1 MKKIKFT
8 KENITLSLIF
18 ILSLILNLANLNI
31 EGYANQYYAAG
42 VKSMTLS
49 LKNFFFV
56 SFDPASF
63 VSIDKPPLGFW
74 IQAIFAKIF
83 GFSGWS
89 IILPQA
95 IAGVVSV
102 GLIYVIVKRSFGTVA
117 GLISAICLAVTPVFV
132 AVSRNNTCD
141 NLLVLTLLLACLV
154 LSKAA
159 EKGKLKY
166 LLISLAIV
174 GIGFNIKMLQ
184 AYMIIPAIYI
194 TYLLSNAVSFKKR
207 IVHLMAG
214 TVILLLVSLS
224 WAFIV
229 DLIPEESRPYVGSST
244 NNSVMELI
252 MGHNGFERL
261 GIGSKSTQGGGAP
274 GGMDGKNQQ
283 KTDGTSSATK
293 NKNSKQTSK
302 DNGQTEG
309 EPSSIDNDQMQGEPP
324 SMDNGEMQGQPP
336 SMNDGQMQSTQPNTQ
351 QEGKGNGNPPNG
363 DVKGPGGMPPGGNGM
378 QKPNEG
384 GMGGTFGGQEVAS
397 IARLFS
403 NNSLSDQIIWLFP
416 LALFGFIAAAIKEK
430 LNKTFDNKRKL
441 SLVLWSM
448 WLLPEFIYFSFT
460 KGLFHPYYLTMLAPP
475 IAALAG
481 TGIVSMWEL
490 YNEEG
495 WKSWILPV
503 ALIADGLTQIL
514 ILSYY
519 HNISNTAKILTT
531 IVAVLC
537 IVSSIIL
544 AIVNLRKNKKDIL
557 KFKNIK
563 FKKSLVTIA
572 LMGLLITPLV
582 CSATTIFYPVSGAF
596 PSAGLSLIT
605 NKQKDGFNMDNSN
618 SGNTKLIEF
627 LKRHKTNEKYILVT
641 SSTNGYASDII
652 INTGES
658 IMALGGFFGTDKV
671 ITLDEFKKLVNNGEV
686 RYVMVG
692 GMGGNSSSD
701 IMNWVKGNGKVVSES
716 EWKNSNEVNSGRVNK
731 DNNNKENSN
740 SNSNTKQFGTEGKGN
755 SEQLYDLKNYTDTTT
770 KK

>member
-8 KENITLSLIF
+8 KENIALSLIL

-102 GLIYVIVKRSFGTVA
+102 GLIYVIVKRSFGTAA

-159 EKGKLKY
+159 EKGKLRY
-166 LLISLAIV
+166 LLIGLAIV

-214 TVILLLVSLS
+214 TIILILVSLS

-229 DLIPEESRPYVGSST
+229 DLVPEGNRPYVGSST

-252 MGHNGFERL
+252 IGHNGLERL
-261 GIGSKSTQGGGAP
+261 GIGSKSIQGGGAP

-283 KTDGTSSATK
+283 KTDGTSSVTK
-293 NKNSKQTSK
+293 NKNSEQTSK
-302 DNGQTEG
+302 ENGQTEG
-309 EPSSIDNDQMQGEPP
+309 EPQSIDNDQMQGEPP
-324 SMDNGEMQGQPP
+324 SMDNGEMQGAP
-336 SMNDGQMQSTQPNTQ
+336 PNTQ
-351 QEGKGNGNPPNG
+351 DGGKGNGNPPNSDG
-363 DVKGPGGMPPGGNGM
+363 KGPGGMPPGDNGM
-378 QKPNEG
+378 QKPNGG

-475 IAALAG
+475 IAALPG
-481 TGIVSMWEL
+481 IGIVSMWEL

-495 WKSWILPV
+495 WRSWILPV
-503 ALIADGLTQIL
+503 ALIVDGLTQIL

-519 HNISNTAKILTT
+519 YNISNTAKILTT

-563 FKKSLVTIA
+563 FKKSLVTIV

-582 CSATTIFYPVSGAF
+582 CSATTIFYPVSGTF

-605 NKQKDGFNMDNSN
+605 NKQKDDSNVGNLNSA
-618 SGNTKLIEF
+618 NTKLIEF
-627 LKRHKTNEKYILVT
+627 LKSHKTNEKYLLVT

-658 IMALGGFFGTDKV
+658 VMALGGFFGTDKV
-671 ITLDEFKKLVNNGEV
+671 ITLDEFKKLVNNGEI

-692 GMGGNSSSD
+692 GMGGNSSND
-701 IMNWVKGNGKVVSES
+701 IMNWVKENGKVVSES
-716 EWKNSNEVNSGRVNK
+716 EWKNSNEVNSKSVNK
-731 DNNNKENSN
+731 NDNNKENSN
-740 SNSNTKQFGTEGKGN
+740 TKQFAPEGN

>member
-8 KENITLSLIF
+8 KENIALSLIL

-49 LKNFFFV
+49 LKNFFFI

-102 GLIYVIVKRSFGTVA
+102 GLIYVIVKKSFGTAA

-154 LSKAA
+154 LSKAS

-166 LLISLAIV
+166 LLISLAII

-214 TVILLLVSLS
+214 TIILILVSLS

-229 DLIPEESRPYVGSST
+229 DLIPEGNRPYVGSST

-252 MGHNGFERL
+252 IGHNGLERL

-293 NKNSKQTSK
+293 NKNSEQTSK
-302 DNGQTEG
+302 ENGQTGG
-309 EPSSIDNDQMQGEPP
+309 ETPSIDNDQMQGQPP
-324 SMDNGEMQGQPP
+324 SMDNGEMQGAP
-336 SMNDGQMQSTQPNTQ
+336 PNTQ
-351 QEGKGNGNPPNG
+351 DGGKGNANPPSG
-363 DVKGPGGMPPGGNGM
+363 DGKGPGGMPPGDNGM
-378 QKPNEG
+378 QKPNGG

-397 IARLFS
+397 VARLFS

-481 TGIVSMWEL
+481 IGIVSMWEL
-490 YNEEG
+490 YNEEE

-503 ALIADGLTQIL
+503 GLIADGLTQIL

-519 HNISNTAKILTT
+519 YNISNTAKILTT
-531 IVAVLC
+531 TVAVLC

-582 CSATTIFYPVSGAF
+582 CSATTIFYPMSGTF
-596 PSAGLSLIT
+596 PSAGLSLMT
-605 NKQKDGFNMDNSN
+605 NKQKDGFNMGDPN

-627 LKRHKTNEKYILVT
+627 LKSHKTNEEYLLVT

-701 IMNWVKGNGKVVSES
+701 IMNWVKENGKVVSES
-716 EWKNSNEVNSGRVNK
+716 EWKNSNEINSEGVNK

-740 SNSNTKQFGTEGKGN
+740 SNLNTKQFGQEGKGN

>member
-8 KENITLSLIF
+8 KENIALSLIL

-95 IAGVVSV
+95 IAGVVSA

-214 TVILLLVSLS
+214 TIILILVSLS

-229 DLIPEESRPYVGSST
+229 DLIPEGNRPYVGSST

-252 MGHNGFERL
+252 IGHNGLERL

-274 GGMDGKNQQ
+274 GGMAGKNQQ
-283 KTDGTSSATK
+283 KTDETSSATK
-293 NKNSKQTSK
+293 NKDSEQTSK
-302 DNGQTEG
+302 ENGQTGG
-309 EPSSIDNDQMQGEPP
+309 EPPSIDNDQMQGEPP
-324 SMDNGEMQGQPP
+324 SMDNGEMQGAP
-336 SMNDGQMQSTQPNTQ
+336 PNTQ
-351 QEGKGNGNPPNG
+351 DGGKGNGNPPNG
-363 DVKGPGGMPPGGNGM
+363 DGKGPGGMHPGGNGM
-378 QKPNEG
+378 QKPNGG

-416 LALFGFIAAAIKEK
+416 LAVLGFIAAAIKEK

-441 SLVLWSM
+441 SLILWSM

-481 TGIVSMWEL
+481 IGIVSMWEL
-490 YNEEG
+490 YNENG

-519 HNISNTAKILTT
+519 YNTSNTAKILSA
-531 IVAVLC
+531 IVAALC
-537 IVSSIIL
+537 ITSSVIL
-544 AIVNLRKNKKDIL
+544 AIVNPTKNKKDML
-557 KFKNIK
+557 KFKSIK
-563 FKKSLVTIA
+563 LKKSLVTIA

-582 CSATTIFYPVSGAF
+582 CSATTIFYPMSGTF
-596 PSAGLSLIT
+596 PSAGLSLMT
-605 NKQKDGFNMDNSN
+605 SKQKDDSNVGNIN

-627 LKRHKTNEKYILVT
+627 LKNHKTNEKYILVT

-658 IMALGGFFGTDKV
+658 VMALGGFFGTDKV

-701 IMNWVKGNGKVVSES
+701 IMNWVKENGKVVSES
-716 EWKNSNEVNSGRVNK
+716 EWKNSNEVNSEGVNK

-740 SNSNTKQFGTEGKGN
+740 SNSNTKQFGPEGKGN

>member
-8 KENITLSLIF
+8 KENITLSLIL

-42 VKSMTLS
+42 VKSMTSS

-102 GLIYVIVKRSFGTVA
+102 GLIYVIVKRSYGIVA

-154 LSKAA
+154 ISKAA

-194 TYLLSNAVSFKKR
+194 AYLLSNAVSFKKR

-214 TVILLLVSLS
+214 TIILILVSLS

-229 DLIPEESRPYVGSST
+229 DLIPEGNRPYVGSST

-252 MGHNGFERL
+252 IGHNGLERL
-261 GIGSKSTQGGGAP
+261 GIGSKLTQGGGAP

-293 NKNSKQTSK
+293 NKNSEQTSK
-302 DNGQTEG
+302 DNGQAEG
-309 EPSSIDNDQMQGEPP
+309 EPPSIDNDQ
-324 SMDNGEMQGQPP
+324 MQGQPP
-336 SMNDGQMQSTQPNTQ
+336 SMNDGQLQSTQPNTQ
-351 QEGKGNGNPPNG
+351 QEGKGNANPTNG
-363 DVKGPGGMPPGGNGM
+363 DGKGPGGMPPGGNGM
-378 QKPNEG
+378 QKPNGG

-397 IARLFS
+397 VARLFS

-416 LALFGFIAAAIKEK
+416 LALFGFIAATIKEK
-430 LNKTFDNKRKL
+430 LNKSFDNKRKL

-481 TGIVSMWEL
+481 IGIVSIWEL

-495 WKSWILPV
+495 WKSWILPM

-519 HNISNTAKILTT
+519 YNISNTAKILTT

-537 IVSSIIL
+537 IISSIIL
-544 AIVNLRKNKKDIL
+544 AMMNLTKNKKNIL

-572 LMGLLITPLV
+572 LMGVLITPLV
-582 CSATTIFYPVSGAF
+582 CSATTIFYPMSGTF
-596 PSAGLSLIT
+596 PSAGLSLMT

-627 LKRHKTNEKYILVT
+627 LKSHETNEKYLFVT

-658 IMALGGFFGTDKV
+658 VMALGGFFGTDKV

-701 IMNWVKGNGKVVSES
+701 IMNWVKENGKVVSES
-716 EWKNSNEVNSGRVNK
+716 EWKDSNELNSERLK
-731 DNNNKENSN
+731 KANNNKENSN
-740 SNSNTKQFGTEGKGN
+740 SNAGQSPPEEKGS
-755 SEQLYDLKNYTDTTT
+755 SEQLYDLKKYTDTTT

>member
-8 KENITLSLIF
+8 KENIALSLIL
-18 ILSLILNLANLNI
+18 ILSSILNLANLNI

-49 LKNFFFV
+49 LKNFFFI

-102 GLIYVIVKRSFGTVA
+102 GLIYVIVKRSFGTAA

-166 LLISLAIV
+166 LLISLAII

-214 TVILLLVSLS
+214 TIILILVSLS

-229 DLIPEESRPYVGSST
+229 DLIPEGNRPYVGSST

-252 MGHNGFERL
+252 IGHNGLERL

-293 NKNSKQTSK
+293 NKDSEQTSK
-302 DNGQTEG
+302 ENGQTGG
-309 EPSSIDNDQMQGEPP
+309 ETPSIDNDQMQGAP
-324 SMDNGEMQGQPP
+324 
-336 SMNDGQMQSTQPNTQ
+336 PNTQ
-351 QEGKGNGNPPNG
+351 DGGKGNANPPNG
-363 DVKGPGGMPPGGNGM
+363 DGKDPGGMPPGDNGM
-378 QKPNEG
+378 QKPNGG

-416 LALFGFIAAAIKEK
+416 LAVFGFIAAAIKEK
-430 LNKTFDNKRKL
+430 LNKTSDNKRKL

-475 IAALAG
+475 ISALV
-481 TGIVSMWEL
+481 GIGVVSMWEL

-519 HNISNTAKILTT
+519 YNISNTAKILSI
-531 IVAVLC
+531 IVAVSC

-544 AIVNLRKNKKDIL
+544 AIVNLTKNKKDTL
-557 KFKNIK
+557 KFKSIK

-582 CSATTIFYPVSGAF
+582 CSATTILYPMSGTF

-605 NKQKDGFNMDNSN
+605 NKKKDGFNMGDPN

-627 LKRHKTNEKYILVT
+627 LKSHKTNEKYLLVT

-658 IMALGGFFGTDKV
+658 VMALGGFFGTDKV
-671 ITLDEFKKLVNNGEV
+671 IDLDEFKKLVNNGEI

-701 IMNWVKGNGKVVSES
+701 IMNWVKENGKVVSES
-716 EWKNSNEVNSGRVNK
+716 EWKNSNEVNSEGVNK

-740 SNSNTKQFGTEGKGN
+740 SNSNTKQFGPEGKGN

>member
-8 KENITLSLIF
+8 KENIALSLIL

-49 LKNFFFV
+49 LKNFFFI

-102 GLIYVIVKRSFGTVA
+102 GLIYVIVKRSFGAVA

-166 LLISLAIV
+166 LLISLAII

-214 TVILLLVSLS
+214 TIILILVSLS

-229 DLIPEESRPYVGSST
+229 DLIPEGNRPYVGSST

-252 MGHNGFERL
+252 IGHNGLERL

-293 NKNSKQTSK
+293 NKNSEQTSK
-302 DNGQTEG
+302 ENGQTEG
-309 EPSSIDNDQMQGEPP
+309 ETPSIDNDQMQGQPP
-324 SMDNGEMQGQPP
+324 SMDNGEMQGDP
-336 SMNDGQMQSTQPNTQ
+336 PNTQ
-351 QEGKGNGNPPNG
+351 DGGKGNANPPNG
-363 DVKGPGGMPPGGNGM
+363 DGKGPGGMPPGDNGM
-378 QKPNEG
+378 QKPNGG

-397 IARLFS
+397 VARLFS

-416 LALFGFIAAAIKEK
+416 LAVFGFIAAAIKEK
-430 LNKTFDNKRKL
+430 LNKTSDNKRKL

-475 IAALAG
+475 ISALV
-481 TGIVSMWEL
+481 GIGVVSMWKL
-490 YNEEG
+490 YNQNG

-519 HNISNTAKILTT
+519 YNISNTAKILTT
-531 IVAVLC
+531 TVAVLC

-582 CSATTIFYPVSGAF
+582 CSATTIFYPMSGTF
-596 PSAGLSLIT
+596 PSAGLSLMT
-605 NKQKDGFNMDNSN
+605 NKQKDGLNMGDPN

-627 LKRHKTNEKYILVT
+627 LKSHKTNEKYLLVT

-658 IMALGGFFGTDKV
+658 VMALGGFFGTDKV
-671 ITLDEFKKLVNNGEV
+671 IDLDEFKKLVNNGEI

-701 IMNWVKGNGKVVSES
+701 IMNWVKENGKVVSES
-716 EWKNSNEVNSGRVNK
+716 EWKDSNEVNSEGVNK

-740 SNSNTKQFGTEGKGN
+740 SNSNTKQLALEGKGN

>member
-8 KENITLSLIF
+8 KENIALSLIL

-49 LKNFFFV
+49 LKNFFFI

-102 GLIYVIVKRSFGTVA
+102 GLIYVIVKRSFGTAA

-154 LSKAA
+154 LSKAS

-166 LLISLAIV
+166 LLISLAII

-214 TVILLLVSLS
+214 TIILILVSLS

-229 DLIPEESRPYVGSST
+229 DLIPEGNRPYVGSST

-252 MGHNGFERL
+252 IGHNGLERL
-261 GIGSKSTQGGGAP
+261 GIGSKSTQSGGAP

-293 NKNSKQTSK
+293 NKNSEQTSK
-302 DNGQTEG
+302 ENGQTGG
-309 EPSSIDNDQMQGEPP
+309 ETPSIDNDQMQGQPP
-324 SMDNGEMQGQPP
+324 SMDNGEMQGAP
-336 SMNDGQMQSTQPNTQ
+336 PNTQ
-351 QEGKGNGNPPNG
+351 DGGKGNANPPSG
-363 DVKGPGGMPPGGNGM
+363 DGKGPGGIPPGDNGM
-378 QKPNEG
+378 QKPNGG

-397 IARLFS
+397 VARLFS

-481 TGIVSMWEL
+481 IGIVSMWEL

-503 ALIADGLTQIL
+503 GLIADGLTQIL

-519 HNISNTAKILTT
+519 YNISNTAKILTT
-531 IVAVLC
+531 TVAVLC

-582 CSATTIFYPVSGAF
+582 CSATTILYPMSGTF
-596 PSAGLSLIT
+596 PSAGLSLMT
-605 NKQKDGFNMDNSN
+605 NKQKDGFNMGDPN

-627 LKRHKTNEKYILVT
+627 LKSHKTNEKYLLVT

-658 IMALGGFFGTDKV
+658 VMALGGFFGTDKV

-701 IMNWVKGNGKVVSES
+701 IMNWVKENGKVVSES
-716 EWKNSNEVNSGRVNK
+716 EWKNSNEINSEGVNK

-740 SNSNTKQFGTEGKGN
+740 SNTKQFGQEGKGN

>member
-8 KENITLSLIF
+8 KENIALSLIL

-95 IAGVVSV
+95 IAGVVSA

-214 TVILLLVSLS
+214 TIILILVSLS

-229 DLIPEESRPYVGSST
+229 DLIPEGNRPYVGSST

-252 MGHNGFERL
+252 IGHNGLERL

-274 GGMDGKNQQ
+274 GGMAGKNQQ
-283 KTDGTSSATK
+283 KTDETSSATK
-293 NKNSKQTSK
+293 NKDSEQTSK
-302 DNGQTEG
+302 ENGQTGG
-309 EPSSIDNDQMQGEPP
+309 EPPSIDNDQMQGEPP
-324 SMDNGEMQGQPP
+324 SMDNGEMQGAP
-336 SMNDGQMQSTQPNTQ
+336 PNTQ
-351 QEGKGNGNPPNG
+351 DGGKGNGNPPNG
-363 DVKGPGGMPPGGNGM
+363 DGKGPGGMPPGGNGM
-378 QKPNEG
+378 QKPNGG

-397 IARLFS
+397 IATLFS

-416 LALFGFIAAAIKEK
+416 LAVLGFIAAAIKEK

-441 SLVLWSM
+441 SLILWNM

-481 TGIVSMWEL
+481 IGIVSMWEL
-490 YNEEG
+490 YNENG

-519 HNISNTAKILTT
+519 YNTSNTAKILSA
-531 IVAVLC
+531 IVAALC
-537 IVSSIIL
+537 ITSSVIL
-544 AIVNLRKNKKDIL
+544 AIVNPTKNKKDML
-557 KFKNIK
+557 KFKSIK
-563 FKKSLVTIA
+563 LKKSLVTIA

-582 CSATTIFYPVSGAF
+582 CSATTIFYPMSGTF
-596 PSAGLSLIT
+596 PSAGLSLMT
-605 NKQKDGFNMDNSN
+605 SKQKDDSNVGNIN

-627 LKRHKTNEKYILVT
+627 LKNHKTNEKYILVT

-658 IMALGGFFGTDKV
+658 VMALGGFFGTDKV

-701 IMNWVKGNGKVVSES
+701 IMNWVKENGKVVSES
-716 EWKNSNEVNSGRVNK
+716 EWKNSNEVNSEGVNK

-740 SNSNTKQFGTEGKGN
+740 SNSNTKQFGPEGKGN

>member
-8 KENITLSLIF
+8 KENIALSLIL

-49 LKNFFFV
+49 LKNFFFI

-166 LLISLAIV
+166 LLISLAII

-214 TVILLLVSLS
+214 TIILILVSLS

-229 DLIPEESRPYVGSST
+229 DLIPEGNRPYVGSST

-252 MGHNGFERL
+252 IGHNGLERL

-274 GGMDGKNQQ
+274 GEMDGKNQQ

-293 NKNSKQTSK
+293 NKNSEQTSK
-302 DNGQTEG
+302 ENGQTGG
-309 EPSSIDNDQMQGEPP
+309 ETPSIDNDQMQGQPP
-324 SMDNGEMQGQPP
+324 SMDNGEMQGAP
-336 SMNDGQMQSTQPNTQ
+336 PNTQ
-351 QEGKGNGNPPNG
+351 DGGKGNANPPNG
-363 DVKGPGGMPPGGNGM
+363 DGKGPGGMPPGDNGM
-378 QKPNEG
+378 QKPNG
-384 GMGGTFGGQEVAS
+384 GGIGGTFGGQEVAS

-416 LALFGFIAAAIKEK
+416 LAVFGFIAASIKEK
-430 LNKTFDNKRKL
+430 LNKTSDNKRKL

-475 IAALAG
+475 ISALVG
-481 TGIVSMWEL
+481 IGIVSMWEL
-490 YNEEG
+490 YNENG
-495 WKSWILPV
+495 WRSWILPV

-519 HNISNTAKILTT
+519 YSISSTAKILST
-531 IVAVLC
+531 IVAVSC

-544 AIVNLRKNKKDIL
+544 AIVNLTKNKRDTL
-557 KFKNIK
+557 KFKSIK
-563 FKKSLVTIA
+563 FKKSLATIA

-582 CSATTIFYPVSGAF
+582 CSATTILYPMSGTF
-596 PSAGLSLIT
+596 PSAGLSLMT
-605 NKQKDGFNMDNSN
+605 NKQKDGLNMGDPN

-627 LKRHKTNEKYILVT
+627 LKNHKTNEKYLLVT

-658 IMALGGFFGTDKV
+658 VMALGGFFGTDKV
-671 ITLDEFKKLVNNGEV
+671 ITLDEFKKLVNNGEI

-701 IMNWVKGNGKVVSES
+701 IMNW
-716 EWKNSNEVNSGRVNK
+716 
-731 DNNNKENSN
+731 
-740 SNSNTKQFGTEGKGN
+740 
-755 SEQLYDLKNYTDTTT
+755 
-770 KK
+770 

>member
-8 KENITLSLIF
+8 KENIALSLIL

-49 LKNFFFV
+49 LKNFFFI

-102 GLIYVIVKRSFGTVA
+102 GLIYVIVKRSFGTAA

-166 LLISLAIV
+166 LLISLAII

-194 TYLLSNAVSFKKR
+194 TYLLSNAASFKKR

-214 TVILLLVSLS
+214 TIILILVSLS

-229 DLIPEESRPYVGSST
+229 DLIPEGNRPYVGSST

-252 MGHNGFERL
+252 IGHNGLERL

-293 NKNSKQTSK
+293 NKDSEQTSK
-302 DNGQTEG
+302 ENGQTGG
-309 EPSSIDNDQMQGEPP
+309 EPPAIDNDQMQGQPP
-324 SMDNGEMQGQPP
+324 SMDNGEMQGAP
-336 SMNDGQMQSTQPNTQ
+336 PNTQ
-351 QEGKGNGNPPNG
+351 DGGKGNANPPNG
-363 DVKGPGGMPPGGNGM
+363 DGKGPGGMPSGDNGM
-378 QKPNEG
+378 QKPNG
-384 GMGGTFGGQEVAS
+384 RGMGGTFGGQEVAS
-397 IARLFS
+397 VARLFS

-481 TGIVSMWEL
+481 IGIVSMWEL

-503 ALIADGLTQIL
+503 GLIADGLTQIL

-519 HNISNTAKILTT
+519 YNISNTAKILTT
-531 IVAVLC
+531 TVAVLC

-582 CSATTIFYPVSGAF
+582 CSATTIFYPMSGTF
-596 PSAGLSLIT
+596 PSAGLSLMT
-605 NKQKDGFNMDNSN
+605 NKQKDGFNMGDPN

-627 LKRHKTNEKYILVT
+627 LKSHKTNEKYLLVT

-701 IMNWVKGNGKVVSES
+701 IMNWVKENGKVVSES
-716 EWKNSNEVNSGRVNK
+716 EWKNSNEINSEGVNK

-740 SNSNTKQFGTEGKGN
+740 SNLNTKQFGQEGKGN

>member
-1 MKKIKFT
+1 MGDINNEKDKVT
-8 KENITLSLIF
+8 KENIALSLIL

-49 LKNFFFV
+49 LKNFFFI

-102 GLIYVIVKRSFGTVA
+102 GLIYVIVKRSFGTAA

-154 LSKAA
+154 LSKAS

-166 LLISLAIV
+166 LLISLAII

-214 TVILLLVSLS
+214 TIILILVSLS

-229 DLIPEESRPYVGSST
+229 DLIPEGNRPYVGSST

-252 MGHNGFERL
+252 IGHNGLERL
-261 GIGSKSTQGGGAP
+261 GIGSKSTQSGGAP

-293 NKNSKQTSK
+293 NKNSEQTSK
-302 DNGQTEG
+302 ENGQTGG
-309 EPSSIDNDQMQGEPP
+309 ETPSIDNDQMQGQPP
-324 SMDNGEMQGQPP
+324 SMDNGEMQGAP
-336 SMNDGQMQSTQPNTQ
+336 PNTQ
-351 QEGKGNGNPPNG
+351 DGGKGNANPPSG
-363 DVKGPGGMPPGGNGM
+363 DGKGPGGIPPGDNGM
-378 QKPNEG
+378 QKPNGG

-397 IARLFS
+397 VARLFS

-481 TGIVSMWEL
+481 IGIVSMWEL

-503 ALIADGLTQIL
+503 GLIADGLTQIL

-519 HNISNTAKILTT
+519 YNISNTAKILTT
-531 IVAVLC
+531 TVAVLC

-557 KFKNIK
+557 K
-563 FKKSLVTIA
+563 V
-572 LMGLLITPLV
+572 
-582 CSATTIFYPVSGAF
+582 
-596 PSAGLSLIT
+596 
-605 NKQKDGFNMDNSN
+605 
-618 SGNTKLIEF
+618 
-627 LKRHKTNEKYILVT
+627 
-641 SSTNGYASDII
+641 
-652 INTGES
+652 
-658 IMALGGFFGTDKV
+658 
-671 ITLDEFKKLVNNGEV
+671 
-686 RYVMVG
+686 
-692 GMGGNSSSD
+692 
-701 IMNWVKGNGKVVSES
+701 
-716 EWKNSNEVNSGRVNK
+716 
-731 DNNNKENSN
+731 
-740 SNSNTKQFGTEGKGN
+740 
-755 SEQLYDLKNYTDTTT
+755 
-770 KK
+770 

>member
-8 KENITLSLIF
+8 KENIALSLIL

-49 LKNFFFV
+49 LKNFFFI

-102 GLIYVIVKRSFGTVA
+102 GLIYVIVKRSFGTAA

-166 LLISLAIV
+166 LLISLAII

-214 TVILLLVSLS
+214 TIILILVSLS

-229 DLIPEESRPYVGSST
+229 DLIPEGNRPYVGSST
-244 NNSVMELI
+244 NNSVMGLI
-252 MGHNGFERL
+252 IGHNGLERL

-293 NKNSKQTSK
+293 NKNSEQTSK
-302 DNGQTEG
+302 ENGQTGG
-309 EPSSIDNDQMQGEPP
+309 ETPSIDNDQMQGQPP
-324 SMDNGEMQGQPP
+324 SMDNGEMQGAP
-336 SMNDGQMQSTQPNTQ
+336 PNTQ
-351 QEGKGNGNPPNG
+351 DGGKGNANPPSG
-363 DVKGPGGMPPGGNGM
+363 DGKGPGGMPPGDNGM
-378 QKPNEG
+378 QKPNGG

-397 IARLFS
+397 VARLFS

-481 TGIVSMWEL
+481 IGIVSMWEL

-503 ALIADGLTQIL
+503 GLIADGLTQIL

-519 HNISNTAKILTT
+519 YNISNTAKILTT
-531 IVAVLC
+531 TVAVLC

-582 CSATTIFYPVSGAF
+582 CSATTIFYPMSGTF
-596 PSAGLSLIT
+596 PSAGLSLMT
-605 NKQKDGFNMDNSN
+605 NKQKDGFNMGDPN

-627 LKRHKTNEKYILVT
+627 LKSHKTNEKYLLVT

-701 IMNWVKGNGKVVSES
+701 IMNWVKENGKVVSES
-716 EWKNSNEVNSGRVNK
+716 EWKNSNEINSEGVNK

-740 SNSNTKQFGTEGKGN
+740 SNLNTKQFGQEGKGN

>member
-8 KENITLSLIF
+8 KENIALSLIL

-49 LKNFFFV
+49 LKNFFFI

-102 GLIYVIVKRSFGTVA
+102 GLIYVIVKRSFGTA
-117 GLISAICLAVTPVFV
+117 TGLISAICLAVTPVFV

-166 LLISLAIV
+166 LLISLEII

-194 TYLLSNAVSFKKR
+194 TYLLSNAVFFKKR

-214 TVILLLVSLS
+214 TIILILVSLS

-229 DLIPEESRPYVGSST
+229 DLIPEGNRPYVGSST

-252 MGHNGFERL
+252 IGHNGLERL

-293 NKNSKQTSK
+293 NKNSEQTSK
-302 DNGQTEG
+302 ENGQTGG
-309 EPSSIDNDQMQGEPP
+309 ETPSIDNDQMQGQPP
-324 SMDNGEMQGQPP
+324 SMDNGEMQGAP
-336 SMNDGQMQSTQPNTQ
+336 PNTQ
-351 QEGKGNGNPPNG
+351 DGGKGNANPPSG
-363 DVKGPGGMPPGGNGM
+363 DGKGPGGMPPGDNGM
-378 QKPNEG
+378 QKPNGG

-397 IARLFS
+397 VARLFS

-481 TGIVSMWEL
+481 IGIVSMWEL

-503 ALIADGLTQIL
+503 GLIADGLTQIL

-519 HNISNTAKILTT
+519 YNISNTAKILTT
-531 IVAVLC
+531 TVAVLC

-582 CSATTIFYPVSGAF
+582 CSATTIFYPMSGTF
-596 PSAGLSLIT
+596 PSAGLSLMT
-605 NKQKDGFNMDNSN
+605 NKQKDGFNMGDPN

-627 LKRHKTNEKYILVT
+627 LKSHKTNEKYLLVT

-701 IMNWVKGNGKVVSES
+701 IMNWVKENGKVVSES
-716 EWKNSNEVNSGRVNK
+716 EWKNSNEINSEGVNK

-740 SNSNTKQFGTEGKGN
+740 SNLNTKQFGQEGKGN

>member
-1 MKKIKFT
+1 MDTSYI
-8 KENITLSLIF
+8 
-18 ILSLILNLANLNI
+18 
-31 EGYANQYYAAG
+31 
-42 VKSMTLS
+42 
-49 LKNFFFV
+49 
-56 SFDPASF
+56 
-63 VSIDKPPLGFW
+63 
-74 IQAIFAKIF
+74 AKIF

-95 IAGVVSV
+95 IAGVVSA

-214 TVILLLVSLS
+214 TIILILVSLS

-229 DLIPEESRPYVGSST
+229 DLIPEGNRPYVGSST

-252 MGHNGFERL
+252 IGHNGLERL

-274 GGMDGKNQQ
+274 GGMAGKNQQ
-283 KTDGTSSATK
+283 KTDETSSATK
-293 NKNSKQTSK
+293 NKDSEQTSK
-302 DNGQTEG
+302 ENGQTGG
-309 EPSSIDNDQMQGEPP
+309 EPPSIDNDQMQGEPP
-324 SMDNGEMQGQPP
+324 SMDNGEMQGAP
-336 SMNDGQMQSTQPNTQ
+336 PNTQ
-351 QEGKGNGNPPNG
+351 DGGKGNGNPPNG
-363 DVKGPGGMPPGGNGM
+363 DGKGPGGMPPGGNGM
-378 QKPNEG
+378 QKPNGG

-416 LALFGFIAAAIKEK
+416 LAVLGFIAAAIKEK

-441 SLVLWSM
+441 SLILWSM

-481 TGIVSMWEL
+481 IGIVSMWEL
-490 YNEEG
+490 YNENG

-519 HNISNTAKILTT
+519 YNTSNTAKILSA
-531 IVAVLC
+531 IVAALC
-537 IVSSIIL
+537 ITSSVIL
-544 AIVNLRKNKKDIL
+544 AIVNPTKNKKDML
-557 KFKNIK
+557 KFKSIK
-563 FKKSLVTIA
+563 LKKSLVTIA

-582 CSATTIFYPVSGAF
+582 CSATTIFYPMSGTF
-596 PSAGLSLIT
+596 PSAGLSLMT
-605 NKQKDGFNMDNSN
+605 SKQKDDSNVGNIN

-627 LKRHKTNEKYILVT
+627 LKNHKTNEKYILVT

-658 IMALGGFFGTDKV
+658 VMALGGFFGTDKV

-701 IMNWVKGNGKVVSES
+701 IMNWVKENGKVVSES
-716 EWKNSNEVNSGRVNK
+716 EWKNSNEVNSEGVNK

-740 SNSNTKQFGTEGKGN
+740 SNSNTKQFGPEGKGN

>member
-8 KENITLSLIF
+8 KENIALSLIL
-18 ILSLILNLANLNI
+18 ILSLILNLANLSI

-207 IVHLMAG
+207 IVHLMVG
-214 TVILLLVSLS
+214 TIILILVSLS
-224 WAFIV
+224 WGFIV
-229 DLIPEESRPYVGSST
+229 DLVPEGNRPYVGSST

-252 MGHNGFERL
+252 IGHNGLERL

-274 GGMDGKNQQ
+274 GGMDGKDQQ
-283 KTDGTSSATK
+283 KTDGTSNAIK
-293 NKNSKQTSK
+293 NKDSGQTSK
-302 DNGQTEG
+302 ENGQPGG
-309 EPSSIDNDQMQGEPP
+309 EPPSIDNDQMQGQPP
-324 SMDNGEMQGQPP
+324 SMDNGEMQGAP
-336 SMNDGQMQSTQPNTQ
+336 PNTQ
-351 QEGKGNGNPPNG
+351 DGGKENANPPNG
-363 DVKGPGGMPPGGNGM
+363 DGKDPGGMPPGDNGM
-378 QKPNEG
+378 QKPNGG

-481 TGIVSMWEL
+481 IGIVSMWEL

-519 HNISNTAKILTT
+519 YNISNTAKTLTT

-582 CSATTIFYPVSGAF
+582 CSATTIFYPVSGTF

-605 NKQKDGFNMDNSN
+605 NKQKDGFNMDDSN

-627 LKRHKTNEKYILVT
+627 LKSHKTNEKYLLVT

-658 IMALGGFFGTDKV
+658 VMALGGFFGTDKV

-701 IMNWVKGNGKVVSES
+701 IMNWVKENGKIVSES
-716 EWKNSNEVNSGRVNK
+716 EWKNSNEVDSEGVNK

-740 SNSNTKQFGTEGKGN
+740 SNSNTKQFGPEGKGN

>member
-8 KENITLSLIF
+8 KENIALSLIL

-49 LKNFFFV
+49 LKNFFFI

-83 GFSGWS
+83 GFRGWS

-102 GLIYVIVKRSFGTVA
+102 GLIYVIVKRSFGTAA

-166 LLISLAIV
+166 LLISLAII

-214 TVILLLVSLS
+214 TIILILVSLS

-229 DLIPEESRPYVGSST
+229 DLIPEGNRPYVGSST

-252 MGHNGFERL
+252 IGHNGLERL

-293 NKNSKQTSK
+293 NKNSEQTSK
-302 DNGQTEG
+302 ENGQTGG
-309 EPSSIDNDQMQGEPP
+309 ETPSIDNDQMQGQPP
-324 SMDNGEMQGQPP
+324 SMDNGEMQGAP
-336 SMNDGQMQSTQPNTQ
+336 PNTQ
-351 QEGKGNGNPPNG
+351 DGGKGNANPPNG
-363 DVKGPGGMPPGGNGM
+363 DGKGPGGMPPGDNGM
-378 QKPNEG
+378 QKPNGG

-416 LALFGFIAAAIKEK
+416 LAVFGFIAAAIKEK
-430 LNKTFDNKRKL
+430 LNKTSDNKRKL

-475 IAALAG
+475 ISALV
-481 TGIVSMWEL
+481 GIGVVSMWKL
-490 YNEEG
+490 YNENG

-514 ILSYY
+514 ILCYY
-519 HNISNTAKILTT
+519 YNISNTAKILTT

-582 CSATTIFYPVSGAF
+582 CSATTIFYPVSGTF
-596 PSAGLSLIT
+596 PSAGLSLMT
-605 NKQKDGFNMDNSN
+605 NKQKDGFNMGDPN

-627 LKRHKTNEKYILVT
+627 LKSHKTNEKYLLVT

-658 IMALGGFFGTDKV
+658 VMALGGFFGTDKV
-671 ITLDEFKKLVNNGEV
+671 ITLDEFKKLVNNGEI

-701 IMNWVKGNGKVVSES
+701 IMNWVKENGKVVSES
-716 EWKNSNEVNSGRVNK
+716 EWKDSNEVNSEGVNK

-740 SNSNTKQFGTEGKGN
+740 SNSNTKQFGPEGKGN
-755 SEQLYDLKNYTDTTT
+755 SEQLYDLKNYTDTIT

>member
-8 KENITLSLIF
+8 KENIALSLIL

-49 LKNFFFV
+49 LKNFFFI
-56 SFDPASF
+56 SFDPGSF

-154 LSKAA
+154 LSKAT

-166 LLISLAIV
+166 LLISLAII

-207 IVHLMAG
+207 IVHLMVG
-214 TVILLLVSLS
+214 TIILILVSLS

-229 DLIPEESRPYVGSST
+229 DLIPEGNRPYVGSST

-252 MGHNGFERL
+252 IGHNGLERL

-293 NKNSKQTSK
+293 NKNSEQTSK
-302 DNGQTEG
+302 ENSQTGG
-309 EPSSIDNDQMQGEPP
+309 EPPSIDNDQMQGQPP
-324 SMDNGEMQGQPP
+324 SMDNGEMQGAP
-336 SMNDGQMQSTQPNTQ
+336 PNTQ
-351 QEGKGNGNPPNG
+351 DGGKGNSNPPNG
-363 DVKGPGGMPPGGNGM
+363 DGKGPGGMPPGDNGM
-378 QKPNEG
+378 QKPNGG

-397 IARLFS
+397 VARLFS

-416 LALFGFIAAAIKEK
+416 LALFGFIAAAIKKK

-481 TGIVSMWEL
+481 IGIMSMWEL

-519 HNISNTAKILTT
+519 YNISNTAKILTT

-544 AIVNLRKNKKDIL
+544 VMLNLTKNKKDML
-557 KFKNIK
+557 KFKSIK
-563 FKKSLVTIA
+563 LKKSLVTIA

-582 CSATTIFYPVSGAF
+582 CSATTILYPMSGTF
-596 PSAGLSLIT
+596 PSAGLSLMT
-605 NKQKDGFNMDNSN
+605 NKQKDGFNMGDPN

-627 LKRHKTNEKYILVT
+627 LKSHKTNEKYLLVT

-658 IMALGGFFGTDKV
+658 VMALGGFFGTDKV
-671 ITLDEFKKLVNNGEV
+671 ITLDEFKELVNNGEV

-701 IMNWVKGNGKVVSES
+701 IMNWVKENGKVVSES
-716 EWKNSNEVNSGRVNK
+716 EWKNSNEVNSEGVNK
-731 DNNNKENSN
+731 GNNNKENSN
-740 SNSNTKQFGTEGKGN
+740 SNTKQFGQEGKGN

>member
-1 MKKIKFT
+1 
-8 KENITLSLIF
+8 
-18 ILSLILNLANLNI
+18 
-31 EGYANQYYAAG
+31 
-42 VKSMTLS
+42 
-49 LKNFFFV
+49 
-56 SFDPASF
+56 
-63 VSIDKPPLGFW
+63 
-74 IQAIFAKIF
+74 
-83 GFSGWS
+83 
-89 IILPQA
+89 
-95 IAGVVSV
+95 
-102 GLIYVIVKRSFGTVA
+102 
-117 GLISAICLAVTPVFV
+117 
-132 AVSRNNTCD
+132 
-141 NLLVLTLLLACLV
+141 
-154 LSKAA
+154 
-159 EKGKLKY
+159 
-166 LLISLAIV
+166 
-174 GIGFNIKMLQ
+174 MLQ

-214 TVILLLVSLS
+214 TIILILVSLS

-229 DLIPEESRPYVGSST
+229 DLIPEGNRPYVGSST

-252 MGHNGFERL
+252 IGHNGLERL

-293 NKNSKQTSK
+293 NKDSEQTSK
-302 DNGQTEG
+302 ENGQTGG
-309 EPSSIDNDQMQGEPP
+309 ETPSIDNDQMQGQPP
-324 SMDNGEMQGQPP
+324 SMDNGEMQGDP
-336 SMNDGQMQSTQPNTQ
+336 PNTQ
-351 QEGKGNGNPPNG
+351 DGGKGNANPPNG
-363 DVKGPGGMPPGGNGM
+363 DGKGPGGM
-378 QKPNEG
+378 QKPNGG

-416 LALFGFIAAAIKEK
+416 LAVFGFIAAAIKEK
-430 LNKTFDNKRKL
+430 LNKTSDNKRKL

-475 IAALAG
+475 ISALVG
-481 TGIVSMWEL
+481 IGIVSMWKL
-490 YNEEG
+490 YNENG
-495 WKSWILPV
+495 LKSWILPV

-519 HNISNTAKILTT
+519 YNISNTAKILST
-531 IVAVLC
+531 IVAVSC
-537 IVSSIIL
+537 IVSTIIL
-544 AIVNLRKNKKDIL
+544 AIVNLTKNKKDTL
-557 KFKNIK
+557 KFKSIK

-582 CSATTIFYPVSGAF
+582 CSATTILYPMSGTF
-596 PSAGLSLIT
+596 PSAGLSLMT
-605 NKQKDGFNMDNSN
+605 NKQKDGFNMGDPN

-627 LKRHKTNEKYILVT
+627 LKSHKTNEKYLLVT

-658 IMALGGFFGTDKV
+658 VMALGGFFGTDKV
-671 ITLDEFKKLVNNGEV
+671 ITLDEFKELVNNGEV

-701 IMNWVKGNGKVVSES
+701 IMNWVKENGKVVSES
-716 EWKNSNEVNSGRVNK
+716 EWKNSNEVNSERVNK
-731 DNNNKENSN
+731 DDNNKENSN
-740 SNSNTKQFGTEGKGN
+740 SNTKQFTPEGKGN

-770 KK
+770 KNS

>member
-8 KENITLSLIF
+8 KENIALSLIL

-49 LKNFFFV
+49 LKNFFFI

-102 GLIYVIVKRSFGTVA
+102 GLIYVIVKRSFGTAA

-166 LLISLAIV
+166 ILISLAII

-194 TYLLSNAVSFKKR
+194 TYLLSNAVSLKKR

-214 TVILLLVSLS
+214 TIILILVSLS

-229 DLIPEESRPYVGSST
+229 DLIPEGNRPYVGSST

-252 MGHNGFERL
+252 IGHNGLERL

-293 NKNSKQTSK
+293 NKNSEQTSK
-302 DNGQTEG
+302 ENGQTGG
-309 EPSSIDNDQMQGEPP
+309 ETPSIDNDQMQGQPP
-324 SMDNGEMQGQPP
+324 SMDNGEMQGTP
-336 SMNDGQMQSTQPNTQ
+336 PNTQ
-351 QEGKGNGNPPNG
+351 DGGKGNANPPNG
-363 DVKGPGGMPPGGNGM
+363 DGKGPGGMPPGDNGM
-378 QKPNEG
+378 QKPNGG

-397 IARLFS
+397 ITRLFS

-416 LALFGFIAAAIKEK
+416 LAVFGFIAAAIKEK
-430 LNKTFDNKRKL
+430 LNKTSDNKRKL

-448 WLLPEFIYFSFT
+448 WLLPEFIYFSFI

-475 IAALAG
+475 ISALV
-481 TGIVSMWEL
+481 GIGVVSMWKL
-490 YNEEG
+490 YNENG

-519 HNISNTAKILTT
+519 YNISNTAKILTT

-582 CSATTIFYPVSGAF
+582 CSATTIFYPVSGTF
-596 PSAGLSLIT
+596 PSAGLSLMT
-605 NKQKDGFNMDNSN
+605 NKEKDGFNMGDPN

-627 LKRHKTNEKYILVT
+627 LKSHKTNEKYLLVT

-658 IMALGGFFGTDKV
+658 VMALGGFFGTDKV
-671 ITLDEFKKLVNNGEV
+671 ITLDEFKKLVNNGEI

-701 IMNWVKGNGKVVSES
+701 IMNWVKENGKVVSES
-716 EWKNSNEVNSGRVNK
+716 EWKDSNEINSEGVNK

-740 SNSNTKQFGTEGKGN
+740 SNTKQFGQEGKGN

>member
-8 KENITLSLIF
+8 KENIALSLIL

-49 LKNFFFV
+49 LKNFFFI

-102 GLIYVIVKRSFGTVA
+102 GLIYVIVKRSFGTAA

-166 LLISLAIV
+166 LLISLAII

-214 TVILLLVSLS
+214 TIILILVSLS

-229 DLIPEESRPYVGSST
+229 DLIPEGNRPYVGSST

-252 MGHNGFERL
+252 IGHNGLERL

-274 GGMDGKNQQ
+274 GGMVGKNQQ

-293 NKNSKQTSK
+293 NKNSEQTSK
-302 DNGQTEG
+302 ENGQTGG
-309 EPSSIDNDQMQGEPP
+309 ETPSIDNDQMQGQPP
-324 SMDNGEMQGQPP
+324 SMDNGEMQGAP
-336 SMNDGQMQSTQPNTQ
+336 PNTQ
-351 QEGKGNGNPPNG
+351 DGGKGNANPPSG
-363 DVKGPGGMPPGGNGM
+363 DGKGPGGMPPGDNGM
-378 QKPNEG
+378 QKPNGG

-397 IARLFS
+397 VARLFS

-481 TGIVSMWEL
+481 IGIVSMWEL

-503 ALIADGLTQIL
+503 GLIADGLTQIL

-519 HNISNTAKILTT
+519 YNISNTAKILTT
-531 IVAVLC
+531 TVAVLC

-582 CSATTIFYPVSGAF
+582 CSATTIFYPMSGTF
-596 PSAGLSLIT
+596 PSAGLSLMT
-605 NKQKDGFNMDNSN
+605 NKQKDGFNMGDPN

-627 LKRHKTNEKYILVT
+627 LKSHKTNEKYLLVT

-701 IMNWVKGNGKVVSES
+701 IMNWVKENGKVVSES
-716 EWKNSNEVNSGRVNK
+716 EWKNSNEINSEGVNK

-740 SNSNTKQFGTEGKGN
+740 SNLNTKQFGQEGKGN

>member
-1 MKKIKFT
+1 MEKIKFT
-8 KENITLSLIF
+8 KENIALSLIL
-18 ILSLILNLANLNI
+18 ILSLILNLANLSI

-214 TVILLLVSLS
+214 TIILILVSLS
-224 WAFIV
+224 WGFIV
-229 DLIPEESRPYVGSST
+229 DLVPEGNRPYVGSST

-252 MGHNGFERL
+252 IGHNGLERL

-274 GGMDGKNQQ
+274 GGMDGKDQQ
-283 KTDGTSSATK
+283 KTDGTSSAIK
-293 NKNSKQTSK
+293 NKDSGQTSK
-302 DNGQTEG
+302 ENGQTGG
-309 EPSSIDNDQMQGEPP
+309 EPPSIDNDQMQGQPP
-324 SMDNGEMQGQPP
+324 SMDNGEMQGAP
-336 SMNDGQMQSTQPNTQ
+336 PNTQ
-351 QEGKGNGNPPNG
+351 DGGKENANPPNG
-363 DVKGPGGMPPGGNGM
+363 DGKDPGGMPPGDNGM
-378 QKPNEG
+378 QKPNGG

-416 LALFGFIAAAIKEK
+416 LAVLGFIAAAIKEK

-441 SLVLWSM
+441 SLILWSM

-481 TGIVSMWEL
+481 IGIVSMWEL
-490 YNEEG
+490 YNENG

-503 ALIADGLTQIL
+503 ALIADGITQIL

-519 HNISNTAKILTT
+519 YNTSNTAKILSA
-531 IVAVLC
+531 IVAALC
-537 IVSSIIL
+537 ITSSVIL
-544 AIVNLRKNKKDIL
+544 AIVNPTKNKKDML
-557 KFKNIK
+557 KFKSIK
-563 FKKSLVTIA
+563 LKKSLVTIA

-582 CSATTIFYPVSGAF
+582 CSATTIFYPMSGTF
-596 PSAGLSLIT
+596 PSAGLSLMT
-605 NKQKDGFNMDNSN
+605 SKQKDDSNVSNIN

-627 LKRHKTNEKYILVT
+627 LKSHKTNEKYILVT

-658 IMALGGFFGTDKV
+658 VMALGGFFGTDKV

-701 IMNWVKGNGKVVSES
+701 IMNWVKENGKVVSES
-716 EWKNSNEVNSGRVNK
+716 EWKNSNEVNSEGVNK

-740 SNSNTKQFGTEGKGN
+740 SNSNTKQFGPEGKGN

>member
-1 MKKIKFT
+1 MKKIKFI
-8 KENITLSLIF
+8 KENIALSLIL
-18 ILSLILNLANLNI
+18 ILSLILNLANLSI

-214 TVILLLVSLS
+214 TIILILVSLS
-224 WAFIV
+224 WGFIV
-229 DLIPEESRPYVGSST
+229 DLIPEGNRPYVGSST

-252 MGHNGFERL
+252 IGHNGLERL

-274 GGMDGKNQQ
+274 GGMDGKDQQ
-283 KTDGTSSATK
+283 KTDGTSSAIK
-293 NKNSKQTSK
+293 NKDSEQTSK
-302 DNGQTEG
+302 ENEQTG
-309 EPSSIDNDQMQGEPP
+309 GTPPSIDNDK
-324 SMDNGEMQGQPP
+324 MQGQPP
-336 SMNDGQMQSTQPNTQ
+336 SMDNEEMQGAPPNTQ
-351 QEGKGNGNPPNG
+351 DGGKGNANPPNG
-363 DVKGPGGMPPGGNGM
+363 DGKGLGGMPPGDNGM
-378 QKPNEG
+378 QKPNGG

-430 LNKTFDNKRKL
+430 LNRTFDNKRKL
-441 SLVLWSM
+441 SLILWSM

-481 TGIVSMWEL
+481 IGIVSMWEL

-503 ALIADGLTQIL
+503 GLIADGLTQIL

-519 HNISNTAKILTT
+519 YNISNTAKILTI

-544 AIVNLRKNKKDIL
+544 AMLNLTKNKKDIL

-572 LMGLLITPLV
+572 LMGLLIAPLV
-582 CSATTIFYPVSGAF
+582 CSATTILYPMSGTF
-596 PSAGLSLIT
+596 PSAGLSLMT
-605 NKQKDGFNMDNSN
+605 SKQKDDSNVGNIN

-627 LKRHKTNEKYILVT
+627 LKSHKTNEKYILVI

-658 IMALGGFFGTDKV
+658 VMALGGFFGTDKV

-701 IMNWVKGNGKVVSES
+701 IMNWVKENGKVVLES
-716 EWKNSNEVNSGRVNK
+716 EWKNSNEVNREGVSK

-740 SNSNTKQFGTEGKGN
+740 SNSNTKQFGPEGKGN

>member
-102 GLIYVIVKRSFGTVA
+102 GLIYVIIKRSFGTVA

-252 MGHNGFERL
+252 MGHNGLERL
-261 GIGSKSTQGGGAP
+261 GIGSKPTQGGGAP
-274 GGMDGKNQQ
+274 GGIDGKNQQ
-283 KTDGTSSATK
+283 KTHGTSSATK

-336 SMNDGQMQSTQPNTQ
+336 SMNNGQMQSTQPNTQ
-351 QEGKGNGNPPNG
+351 QEGKGNGNPPNSDG
-363 DVKGPGGMPPGGNGM
+363 KGPGGMPPGGNGM
-378 QKPNEG
+378 QKPNGG

-481 TGIVSMWEL
+481 IGIVSMWEL

-519 HNISNTAKILTT
+519 YNISNTAKILTT

-563 FKKSLVTIA
+563 FKKPLVTIA

-582 CSATTIFYPVSGAF
+582 CSATTIFYPVSGTF

-605 NKQKDGFNMDNSN
+605 NKQKDGFKMDNSN

-627 LKRHKTNEKYILVT
+627 LKSHKTNEKYILVT

-652 INTGES
+652 INSGES
-658 IMALGGFFGTDKV
+658 VMALGGFFGTDKV

-692 GMGGNSSSD
+692 GIGGNSSSD
-701 IMNWVKGNGKVVSES
+701 IMNWVKENGKVVSES
-716 EWKNSNEVNSGRVNK
+716 EWKNSNEVNSERVNK

-740 SNSNTKQFGTEGKGN
+740 SNTKQFGPEGKGN

>member
-8 KENITLSLIF
+8 KENIALSLIL

-49 LKNFFFV
+49 SKNFFFV

-102 GLIYVIVKRSFGTVA
+102 GLIYVIVKRSFGTAA
-117 GLISAICLAVTPVFV
+117 GIISAICLAVTPVFV

-159 EKGKLKY
+159 EKGKLRY
-166 LLISLAIV
+166 LLIGLAIV

-214 TVILLLVSLS
+214 TIILILVSLS

-229 DLIPEESRPYVGSST
+229 DLVPEGNRPYVGSST

-252 MGHNGFERL
+252 IGHNGLERL

-283 KTDGTSSATK
+283 KTDGTSSVTK
-293 NKNSKQTSK
+293 NKNSEQTSK
-302 DNGQTEG
+302 ENEQTEG
-309 EPSSIDNDQMQGEPP
+309 ERPSIDNDQMQGEPP
-324 SMDNGEMQGQPP
+324 SMDNGEMQGSP
-336 SMNDGQMQSTQPNTQ
+336 PNTQ
-351 QEGKGNGNPPNG
+351 DGGKGNGNPPNSDG
-363 DVKGPGGMPPGGNGM
+363 KGPGGMPPGDNGM
-378 QKPNEG
+378 QKPNGG

-416 LALFGFIAAAIKEK
+416 LAIFGFIAAAIKEK

-481 TGIVSMWEL
+481 IGIVSMWEL

-495 WKSWILPV
+495 WKSWILPA

-519 HNISNTAKILTT
+519 YNISNTAKILTT

-544 AIVNLRKNKKDIL
+544 AIVNLRKNKKDIS

-582 CSATTIFYPVSGAF
+582 CSATTIFYPMSGTF
-596 PSAGLSLIT
+596 PSAGLSLMT
-605 NKQKDGFNMDNSN
+605 SKQKDDSNVGNLN

-627 LKRHKTNEKYILVT
+627 LKSHKTNEKYILVT

-652 INTGES
+652 INIGES
-658 IMALGGFFGTDKV
+658 VMALGGFFGTDKV

-701 IMNWVKGNGKVVSES
+701 IMNWVKENGKVVSES
-716 EWKNSNEVNSGRVNK
+716 EWKDSNELNSERLK
-731 DNNNKENSN
+731 KANNNKENSN
-740 SNSNTKQFGTEGKGN
+740 SNAGQSRPEEKGS